1 MSCVTTRRESGTE
14 GEGCKRGVTSS
25 THASAE
31 AVKGWADAT
40 RHSHALVAA
49 SRHASTESEGRA
61 RINVLRGV

>member
-1 MSCVTTRRESGTE
+1 MTLLVERIPRRVWAAQRDS
-14 GEGCKRGVTSS
+14 VTSS

-49 SRHASTESEGRA
+49 SRHASSESEGRA